1 MLKWIAVPIVVSVL
15 IAGRYQPPHPQQ
27 AAVPQSVK
35 LVTLTNLHY
44 DPAKPVFYSQNMQM
58 PALLPM
64 CTPVTVGVRTS
75 SAIAFTVDSAQT
87 AYTYELR
94 HNATPEGLDSNFA
107 RYFGPACDSAAV
119 KKLSDVDRRGIH
131 TGQALVGMTKQGV
144 IFAIGYPPKSH
155 TPSTDGNAWRY
166 WHSRFDT
173 FLVYFDADTVLRIK
187 E

>member
-1 MLKWIAVPIVVSVL
+1 MLRWIAVPVVASVL
-15 IAGRYQPPHPQQ
+15 IAGRYQPRAEQG
-27 AAVPQSVK
+27 AAAQSDK

-44 DPAKPVFYSQNMQM
+44 DPAKTVFYSQNMQM

-64 CTPVTVGVRTS
+64 CTAVTVGARTPDE
-75 SAIAFTVDSAQT
+75 ITFTVDST
-87 AYTYELR
+87 KVLYTYELR
-94 HNATPEGLDSNFA
+94 SKATPEGLDSNFA

-119 KKLSDVDRRGIH
+119 RALSDLDRRGIK